1 MGQSACA
8 KHSRRAAS
16 QIIALGLL
24 LAASPNSFGATGV
37 DPDDSSS
44 PADLSQDLA
53 ARSDAG
59 MDLRRTFEM
68 IAQGQIQDAEP
79 RLTRSLNEYQQRG
92 ALPEE
97 IAVLLKYRADVR
109 VNLGQLRDA
118 REDYTA
124 ALSALHAVEMHG
136 TTSDTICLG
145 SADVRVAKFSG
156 REETGTANYC
166 VYIPSSED
174 VLLRRARISMLL
186 GGDFVKLASQDL
198 SRVIAEAEAEGALQP
213 YAHLYRGDSLML
225 RGQYQS
231 AADDYQVAAG
241 EFASI
246 GDKVSSEVIFARLP
260 LASVVRCVAGFVVV
274 CRLHAHARM
283 HACKRAQHTHTTAQL
298 QILRTRAHTDRS
310 TPATLTRAPALA
322 QPDKVARAGWAFAL
336 YGAGKEEEAVSKMQ
350 DMVLRTPSINGEIEL
365 LLSLAEKEATVHVA
379 LAAHYWAQGQP
390 GAAEGEWDRACVR
403 LDAMSEFMDERSR
416 RGQGA
421 SPFDKQGAA
430 KVAQTYF
437 KPPGVNKRGCKQFRD
452 RSWVSGQR
460 AWPPSNLSL
469 PFSLSLSG
477 SLSFARARSLSLSL
491 SLIRSELQRHMGHK
505 WSVQAECVVLWWAP
519 VRACASIVRCSGHH
533 IARHVRVSVQSRC

>member
-246 GDKVSSEVIFARLP
+246 GDKVSSEVIFVRLP

-283 HACKRAQHTHTTAQL
+283 HACTRAQHTHTPL
-298 QILRTRAHTDRS
+298 HNCKSCAH
-310 TPATLTRAPALA
+310 ALTRTAAHPEHS
-322 QPDKVARAGWAFAL
+322 RA
-336 YGAGKEEEAVSKMQ
+336 
-350 DMVLRTPSINGEIEL
+350 L
-365 LLSLAEKEATVHVA
+365 LLSHNRTRLH
-379 LAAHYWAQGQP
+379 AQG
-390 GAAEGEWDRACVR
+390 GRLLCMGRARRRRQCPKCR
-403 LDAMSEFMDERSR
+403 TWCYGHPQLTERS
-416 RGQGA
+416 
-421 SPFDKQGAA
+421 SCCCPLPK
-430 KVAQTYF
+430 
-437 KPPGVNKRGCKQFRD
+437 KRQPCT
-452 RSWVSGQR
+452 
-460 AWPPSNLSL
+460 
-469 PFSLSLSG
+469 
-477 SLSFARARSLSLSL
+477 
-491 SLIRSELQRHMGHK
+491 
-505 WSVQAECVVLWWAP
+505 
-519 VRACASIVRCSGHH
+519 
-533 IARHVRVSVQSRC
+533 